1 MDAKRFLQSV
11 LPSVGSYCAVSM
23 AGGTEQ
29 RYPNHFFFNKFSEID
44 DLIDPELRRKRDLY
58 VALASFSADERKA
71 HHAVALRTFFL
82 DMDVGKGKAYSSVD
96 EALEALDAFCDDT
109 GMPPATRVCSGYGV
123 HVYWTLTDDVHA
135 EDWLPIALRLKAL
148 CEQQGLGADPAVTA
162 DLARILRIPGTK
174 NFKRETPADVRLLRL
189 AQSAELGEIVDVLD
203 RLGIA
208 TPEVRVPAPAE
219 RTPLSALT
227 QSLMGNRV
235 ARFSTIARK
244 SLSGKGCNAL
254 KFIIMKQEQTPEPL
268 WFSGLSI
275 AQHCEDGAVA
285 IHKISSRHPGYSP
298 EKTMAK
304 AQGAAHP
311 HTCDT
316 FRQRA
321 PELCAGCTLRIK
333 SPIVLGHSI
342 AEDSTDGVIVDE
354 VEVICEG
361 DITPENLQS
370 LKKTTPTI
378 FKPPFPYLRGK
389 NGGIYR
395 REQDDDGNNIEEL
408 VYEYDFYPTLRLMDP
423 NDGEVVVFR
432 LSMPHDGE
440 REFYIPLADIGAT
453 DKFRAV
459 TGRNGIA
466 AGPAQQKALMSY
478 AIRFTKELQAQMQ
491 AREARLQFGWTPK
504 RDGFAA
510 GNRLYM
516 AKKTVHNPVSS
527 ATADIIHWI
536 TPVGELADWRRAI
549 NALAAPGMEPLQ
561 FAALC
566 GFGSPLM
573 PYSGVAGV
581 TVNLMSNE
589 SGTGKTTACQI
600 ANSVFGHPEHTM
612 IIERDTQNAREHKMG
627 VMNNLVTVADEMTN
641 VHPLD
646 LSDMIYAATQ
656 GRGKDRMEG
665 TTNRLRANSTRWQLI
680 LLTNSNSSMAA
691 KLAATKSRADGELMR
706 LIELQVNHVVVENG
720 DAIFQKI
727 RHNYGVAGPIYAQ
740 WLVQNA
746 NTLQQRI
753 DAEKERLWKMTGKDT
768 RERFIIGTLATV
780 LTGASIARALELHD
794 LNIEALRE
802 WAVRYIASQRESVA
816 LNITSSDTM
825 IGEYINAHHA
835 DIVGVDTKVVNAITG
850 TNVYRIPRSG
860 AIARLEL
867 GDSSAGNKSKLYI
880 SRKHFRDYCVERQY
894 TMEAMLATCA
904 DPNEPFY
911 YVGPA
916 KKRLMSGTGITA
928 PAVDVLYFICSEDEA
943 DALRGSL
950 SDAELES

>member
-1 MDAKRFLQSV
+1 MDAKQFLQSV

-29 RYPNHFFFNKFSEID
+29 RYPKHYFFNNLNEAGGF
-44 DLIDPELRRKRDLY
+44 LGPELHRKRDLY
-58 VALASFSADERKA
+58 VALASFSENDRKA
-71 HHAVALRTFFL
+71 HHAVALRAFFL
-82 DMDVGKGKAYSSVD
+82 DMDVGEGKAYASVD
-96 EALEALDAFCDDT
+96 EALDALDAFCAGT
-109 GMPPATRVCSGYGV
+109 GLPPTTRVCSGYGV
-123 HVYWTLTDDVHA
+123 HAYWLLTEDVAA
-135 EDWLPIALRLKAL
+135 EDWLPVALRLKAL
-148 CEQQGLGADPAVTA
+148 CEQEELGADPAVTA
-162 DLARILRIPGTK
+162 DLSRILRIPGTK
-174 NFKRETPADVRLLRL
+174 NFKRDTPADVYVLQL
-189 AQSAELGEIVDVLD
+189 AQSTELAEIVQVLD
-203 RLGIA
+203 RLQIVE
-208 TPEVRVPAPAE
+208 PEVRIPAPAE
-219 RTPLSALT
+219 REPLSALT
-227 QSLMGNRV
+227 QALMGNRV
-235 ARFSTIARK
+235 ASFATIARK
-244 SLSGKGCNAL
+244 SLSGKGCNAI
-254 KFIIMKQEQTPEPL
+254 KFIIAKQEQVPEPL
-268 WFSGLSI
+268 WFSGLSV
-275 AQHCEDGAVA
+275 AQHCEDGATA
-285 IHKISSRHPGYSP
+285 IHKISSRHPEYSP
-298 EKTMAK
+298 EKTIIK
-304 AQGAAHP
+304 ARNAAHP

-342 AEDSTDGVIVDE
+342 AESDLDDE

-361 DITPENLQS
+361 DITPDNLQI
-370 LKKTTPTI
+370 LTKPTPAI

-395 REQDDDGNNIEEL
+395 REQDDDGNNTEEL
-408 VYEYDFYPTLRLMDP
+408 VYEYDFWPTQRLLDP

-432 LSMPHDGE
+432 LAMPHDGE

-459 TGRNGIA
+459 TGRNGVA

-516 AKKTVHNPVSS
+516 SKKVVHNPVSS

-536 TPVGELADWRRAI
+536 TPVGELDEWRRAI
-549 NALAAPGMEPLQ
+549 NALAEPGMEPLQ

-646 LSDMIYAATQ
+646 LSDMVYAATQ

-665 TTNRLRANSTRWQLI
+665 MTNRLRANSTRWQLI

-691 KLAATKSRADGELMR
+691 KLAAAKSRADGELMR
-706 LIELQVNHVVVENG
+706 LIELQVDHVAVEDG
-720 DAIFQKI
+720 DSIFQKI
-727 RHNYGVAGPIYAQ
+727 RTHYGVAGPIYAQ

-753 DAEKERLWKMTGKDT
+753 DAEKARLWKMAGKNT
-768 RERFIIGTLATV
+768 RERFIIGTIATV

-794 LNIEALRE
+794 LNVEALRE
-802 WAVRYIASQRESVA
+802 WAVRYIINQRESVA
-816 LNITSSDTM
+816 LNIASSDTL
-825 IGEYINAHHA
+825 IGEYINANHA
-835 DIVGVDTKVVNAITG
+835 DIVGVDTKVKNAITG
-850 TNVYRIPRSG
+850 TNVHRLPRGG

-867 GDSSAGNKSKLYI
+867 GGSPKIYI
-880 SRKHFRDYCVERQY
+880 SRKHFRDYCVERQF
-894 TMEAMLATCA
+894 TMESVLATCA
-904 DPNEPFY
+904 DPNGPFY
-911 YVGPA
+911 YVGPG
-916 KKRLMSGTGITA
+916 KKRLMSGTGIIS
-928 PAVDVLYFICSEDEA
+928 PAVDVLEFMCSDEEA
-943 DALRGSL
+943 DALR
-950 SDAELES
+950 ESIGNAVEP